1 MTPFNKIITDIMAH
15 PLTRGMSLDD
25 PTKTE
30 LRRYIIR
37 EKSFLIRIYNE
48 WYQKIS
54 ASLMPDQRP
63 VLEVGSGGG
72 FMEEFI
78 PGLITSEV
86 FYLSFVSLV
95 LDGLYLPLAD
105 NSLGA
110 IVMVNV
116 LHHLT
121 DNVRNFF
128 TNAARCIRKKGTIIM
143 IEPWVTP
150 WSKVIYGKLH
160 HEAFKPD
167 AVEWECTKT
176 GPLSGANSALPW
188 ILFSRDRQKFEDEF
202 PEWHILQTKPMMPF
216 LYLLSGGVS
225 MRSFMPKISFNYWR
239 SLEKVLSPWMPF
251 LGMFAQITLQKR

>member
-1 MTPFNKIITDIMAH
+1 MAH

-25 PTKTE
+25 PKTTE
-30 LRRYIIR
+30 LRRYVIR
-37 EKSFLIRIYNE
+37 EKYFLRLIYKK

-72 FMEEFI
+72 FMVEFI

-86 FYLSFVSLV
+86 FYISSVALV
-95 LDGLYLPLAD
+95 LDGLHMPLAD

-110 IVMVNV
+110 IVMINV

-121 DNVRNFF
+121 NNVRNFF
-128 TNAARCIRKKGTIIM
+128 TNASRCIRKKGAIIM

-150 WSKVIYGKLH
+150 WSKVIYSKLH
-160 HEAFKPD
+160 HEPFNPD
-167 AVEWECTKT
+167 AAEWECTKT

-188 ILFSRDRQKFEDEF
+188 ILFSRDRQKFENEF
-202 PEWHILQTKPMMPF
+202 PQWRILQIKPMMPF
-216 LYLLSGGVS
+216 IYLLSGGVS
-225 MRSFMPKISFNYWR
+225 MRSFMPEISFNYWR
-239 SLEKVLSPWMPF
+239 SLEKALSPWMPY